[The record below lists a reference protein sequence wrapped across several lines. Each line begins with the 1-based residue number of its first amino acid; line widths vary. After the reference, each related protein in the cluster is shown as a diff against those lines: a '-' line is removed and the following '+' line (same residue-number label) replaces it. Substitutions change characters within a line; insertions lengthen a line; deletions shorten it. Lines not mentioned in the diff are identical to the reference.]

1 MFWSCAC
8 GEPAGKFLS
17 EGNDDMA
24 ARSESRQKTKL
35 IQVRA
40 TPEEKVQ
47 LKARADAFGV
57 SMGEL
62 CRRTI
67 FGTKSKSLV
76 DQDAIQE
83 LASTRAD
90 LGRLGG
96 LLKGWLAGSF
106 PAAPRPGIE
115 QVRALLKQIEVSQ
128 MIVIASVKS
137 MIDKKG

>member
-1 MFWSCAC
+1 
-8 GEPAGKFLS
+8 
-17 EGNDDMA
+17 MA
-24 ARSESRQKTKL
+24 ARSESRQKTEL

-40 TPEEKVQ
+40 TPKEKEQ
-47 LKARADAFGV
+47 LKVRAAAFGV

-67 FGTKSKSLV
+67 FDTKPKSRV
-76 DQDAIQE
+76 DQGAIQE
-83 LASTRAD
+83 LAATRAD

-106 PAAPRPGIE
+106 PAAPRPDIE

-128 MIVIASVKS
+128 VTVIASVKR